1 MRKKQKKV
9 KESFFRFIFNT
20 QFNLSFHKSKKDRC
34 DACEAYK
41 VAKENNK
48 LDNTMEEVQ
57 QVHLQEK
64 IAMREEKT
72 YNNNNELVDLV
83 VISFDLQ
90 NVVQCPK
97 AEISSFFYKRKL
109 NVYNLTAHVKSNKTI
124 KKYCVVWPEVTSR
137 RTGNDLASGL
147 IKIFDD
153 VAKTF
158 PEAKHYITWSDSCV
172 PQNRNSIMTTAM
184 IYFLTQHRLVED
196 ITMKYSVPG
205 HSAVQDVDNMH
216 SQIEKTL
223 QSSEFYS
230 AISLMRLLLTVNRKK
245 PFTIIQMQSED
256 FKDFQNVANKFLFEK
271 VPFSNI
277 TSLQIKCAPLVG
289 YKVSYSNK
297 MFHTTNVK
305 PPEKYTRKKD
315 KEVKKNFM
323 FTLPKPGILF
333 KFNQSAI
340 TEKKKNDLKDML
352 KFMPLQDKEYY
363 ENVIKICLNI

>member
-1 MRKKQKKV
+1 
-9 KESFFRFIFNT
+9 
-20 QFNLSFHKSKKDRC
+20 
-34 DACEAYK
+34 
-41 VAKENNK
+41 
-48 LDNTMEEVQ
+48 MEEVQ

-72 YNNNNELVDLV
+72 YDHKNELVDLV

-90 NVVQCPK
+90 NVVQFLK

-124 KKYCVVWPEVTSR
+124 KKYCVVWPKVTSG
-137 RTGNDLASGL
+137 RTDNDLASGL

-196 ITMKYSVPG
+196 ITTKYSVPG

-230 AISLMRLLLTVNRKK
+230 PISLMRLLLTVNRKK
-245 PFTIIQMQSED
+245 PFTIIQM
-256 FKDFQNVANKFLFEK
+256 
-271 VPFSNI
+271 
-277 TSLQIKCAPLVG
+277 
-289 YKVSYSNK
+289 
-297 MFHTTNVK
+297 
-305 PPEKYTRKKD
+305 
-315 KEVKKNFM
+315 
-323 FTLPKPGILF
+323 
-333 KFNQSAI
+333 
-340 TEKKKNDLKDML
+340 
-352 KFMPLQDKEYY
+352 
-363 ENVIKICLNI
+363 